1 MYFNK
6 IFLIKYKII
15 KKKDD
20 RIKKKKKNNIILLG
34 FSQVL
39 YIYVCCDGR
48 PTCITQPFL
57 QQRFEFA
64 HVFEAEVESLEAG
77 DGCLAEVITIEF
89 SHRQAHV
96 PLQTEHIDTKIKYKI
111 KYQ

>member
-6 IFLIKYKII
+6 ICLINYKII
-15 KKKDD
+15 KKDD
-20 RIKKKKKNNIILLG
+20 RIKKTQKQYYFIRIFSG
-34 FSQVL
+34 FI

-77 DGCLAEVITIEF
+77 DGCLAEVIPIEF

-111 KYQ
+111 KYK